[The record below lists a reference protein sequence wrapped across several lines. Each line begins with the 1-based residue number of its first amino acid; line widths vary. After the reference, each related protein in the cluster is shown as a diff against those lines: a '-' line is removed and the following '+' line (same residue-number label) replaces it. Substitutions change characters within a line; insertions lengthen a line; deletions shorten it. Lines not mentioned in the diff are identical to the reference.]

1 MKKTATAIT
10 VGLLLVAGQAVAQN
24 NNASARVG
32 DRLGAQ
38 SSESSEFAG
47 VPIVPAIAMALLF
60 IAGVVDATDDDSD
73 SD

>member
-1 MKKTATAIT
+1 MKKTVAAIAA
-10 VGLLLVAGQAVAQN
+10 GLLLVAGQAVAQN

-38 SSESSEFAG
+38 SGEASEFMG
-47 VPIVPAIAMALLF
+47 LPMIPAIAVAALF
-60 IAGVVDATDDDSD
+60 IAGVVAATDDSD